1 MIRKFNHIT
10 DYLMTEEMARE
21 RLCADQVD
29 VTWYT
34 NKTNTESVLHSH
46 PYYEAILP
54 ISGEVL
60 YSVNGS
66 LYHLHTGELI
76 IFPDEVFHSGK
87 FNIGPDVSERL
98 LLKVDE
104 TLWRTTAESI
114 GFPDILS
121 AKEPIIFTAETVS
134 AWDIRGLFTRI
145 SRTSTMDK
153 SIRTRMIQ
161 AQLCE
166 LMMIIK
172 QIQLDDNQVRPNA
185 TSALVEK
192 AVKYIQAHYDDPDLT
207 VGKLAEYTYVSRSHL
222 SRVFKEYTMESVH
235 SYVTNLRMQHCQ
247 FAIADGK
254 TVLDACTESGF
265 SDYSSFL
272 RAFRKRYGITPM
284 EYKKRVTRA
293 IDNTSAFDAMAF
305 AADNAA
311 AENAITEE

>member
-1 MIRKFNHIT
+1 MIRKITHYT

-21 RLCADQVD
+21 RICADKVD

-34 NKTNTESVLHSH
+34 NKTNRESVLHSH

-54 ISGEVL
+54 IAGEVL

-87 FNIGPDVSERL
+87 FDIGADTSERL

-104 TLWRTTAESI
+104 GLWRQTAKFI

-134 AWDIRGLFTRI
+134 AWDIRGLITRI
-145 SRTSTMDK
+145 SRSTTMDK
-153 SIRTRMIQ
+153 AYRTTMLQ
-161 AQLCE
+161 AQLTE

-172 QIQLDDNQVRPNA
+172 QILHDDNQVRPNA

-192 AVKYIQAHYDDPDLT
+192 AVKYIQAHYSDPDLT
-207 VGKLAEYTYVSRSHL
+207 VGKLAEYAFVSRSHL

-247 FAIADGK
+247 FAIAEGK

-272 RAFRKRYGITPM
+272 KAFRKLYGITPM
-284 EYKKRVTRA
+284 EYKKRITKG
-293 IDNTSAFDAMAF
+293 FDAALS
-305 AADNAA
+305 A
-311 AENAITEE
+311 AEESVLEIE

>member
-1 MIRKFNHIT
+1 MIRKFTHIT

-21 RLCADQVD
+21 RLTADKVD

-34 NKTNTESVLHSH
+34 NKTNRESVLHSH

-54 ISGEVL
+54 IAGEVL
-60 YSVNGS
+60 YSANGS
-66 LYHLHTGELI
+66 LYHIHTGELI
-76 IFPDEVFHSGK
+76 VFPDEVFHSGK
-87 FNIGPDVSERL
+87 FDVGADVSERL
-98 LLKVDE
+98 LLKVDAE
-104 TLWRTTAESI
+104 LWRNIAAGL

-121 AKEPIIFTAETVS
+121 EKEPIILSAETVS
-134 AWDIRGLFTRI
+134 AWDIRGLITRI
-145 SRTSTMDK
+145 NRTTTMHADY
-153 SIRTRMIQ
+153 RPTMIA
-161 AQLCE
+161 AQLAE
-166 LMMIIK
+166 LMMIIN
-172 QIQLDDNQVRPNA
+172 QIERDDNKIRPNA

-192 AVKYIQAHYDDPDLT
+192 AVKYIQAHFSDPDLT
-207 VGKLAEYTYVSRSHL
+207 VGKLAEYTFVSRSHL

-284 EYKKRVTRA
+284 EYKKRTMHLSDESSV
-293 IDNTSAFDAMAF
+293 FDSMVF
-305 AADNAA
+305 AAENAA
-311 AENAITEE
+311 AEASIRE

>member
-1 MIRKFNHIT
+1 MIRKIT
-10 DYLMTEEMARE
+10 HYVDLLMTEEMARE
-21 RLCADQVD
+21 RLNADKVD
-29 VTWYT
+29 VSWYT
-34 NKTNTESVLHSH
+34 NKTNRESVLHSH

-76 IFPDEVFHSGK
+76 VFPDEVFHSGK
-87 FNIGPDVSERL
+87 FDVGADVSERL
-98 LLKVDE
+98 LLKVDAE
-104 TLWRTTAESI
+104 LWQVTAEAI
-114 GFPDILS
+114 GFSNILS
-121 AKEPIIFTAETVS
+121 AKEPIIFSAETVS
-134 AWDIRGLFTRI
+134 AWDLRGLFMRI

-153 SIRTRMIQ
+153 SLRTFMIQ
-161 AQLCE
+161 TQLSE

-172 QIQLDDNQVRPNA
+172 QIQIDGNHIRPNA

-207 VGKLAEYTYVSRSHL
+207 VGKLAEYTFVSRSHL

-247 FAIADGK
+247 FAIAEGK

-284 EYKKRVTRA
+284 EYKKRTMHLS
-293 IDNTSAFDAMAF
+293 DESSAFDSMVF
-305 AADNAA
+305 AAENAA
-311 AENAITEE
+311 AEASIRE

>member
-87 FNIGPDVSERL
+87 FDVGADVSERL

-104 TLWRTTAESI
+104 GLWRSTAEAL

-121 AKEPIIFTAETVS
+121 AKEPIIFTSETVS
-134 AWDIRGLFTRI
+134 AWDIRGLITRI
-145 SRTSTMDK
+145 NRTSTMHKDY
-153 SIRTRMIQ
+153 RTTMLQ
-161 AQLCE
+161 AQLAE
-166 LMMIIK
+166 LMMIIL
-172 QIQLDDNQVRPNA
+172 QIEHDDNQVRPNA

-192 AVKYIQAHYDDPDLT
+192 AVKYIQANYSDPDLT
-207 VGKLAEYTYVSRSHL
+207 VGKLAEYTFVSRSHL

-247 FAIADGK
+247 FAIAEGK

-272 RAFRKRYGITPM
+272 KAFRKRYGITPI
-284 EYKKRVTRA
+284 EYKKRIAKAT
-293 IDNTSAFDAMAF
+293 DGGSSFESMAF
-305 AADNAA
+305 AADTAA
-311 AENAITEE
+311 AEDAIAKE

>member
-46 PYYEAILP
+46 PYYEVILP

-87 FNIGPDVSERL
+87 FDIAAEVSERL

-104 TLWRTTAESI
+104 RLWRLTAEAI

-134 AWDIRGLFTRI
+134 AWDIRGLITRI
-145 SRTSTMDK
+145 NRTSTMNKDL
-153 SIRTRMIQ
+153 RTLMLQ
-161 AQLCE
+161 AQLTE

-172 QIQLDDNQVRPNA
+172 QIQYDDNQVRPNA

-207 VGKLAEYTYVSRSHL
+207 VSKLAEYTFVSRSHL

-247 FAIADGK
+247 FAIAEGK

-284 EYKKRVTRA
+284 EYRKRITK
-293 IDNTSAFDAMAF
+293 SADTVNQLDAALL
-305 AADNAA
+305 AVEYSED
-311 AENAITEE
+311 E